1 MKVAEGLLQ
10 GKNEQ
15 IDNLIKQNSQYNH
28 HHHTH
33 CGEDSQLKVLEKFI
47 TEFKSKI
54 KALEDENFILNQ

>member
-15 IDNLIKQNSQYNH
+15 IDNLIKQNSQHNH

-33 CGEDSQLKVLEKFI
+33 CEEDSQLKVLEKFI

>member
-1 MKVAEGLLQ
+1 
-10 GKNEQ
+10 
-15 IDNLIKQNSQYNH
+15 LIKQNSQHNH

-33 CGEDSQLKVLEKFI
+33 CEEDSQLKVLEKFI